1 MVCGLKKAADKI
13 QQGTMGNLGMYASGI
28 PSGMMI
34 DAYGPRWGVVLGI
47 VLFGAGYYPIAKAFD
62 AGPGVYSVAVLC
74 LFSFFTGAGSCSAFS
89 ASIKAAALSYPESRG
104 TATAFPLAAFGLSA
118 VFFATVA
125 LALPHDTS
133 HFLLLLATG
142 TVLLPTLSLF
152 FLRTSKHRPDSLSH
166 KQYQKLHYTK
176 SNDIEQPHHKSGVA
190 ITNANE
196 DADEDDLG
204 DEHSSLISSPS
215 PPNTPNNEGSK
226 MTPHSEAHLDVRG
239 MALLRLPEFWQLFIM
254 LGLLCGI
261 GLMTINNI
269 GNMTQSLWLAYDP
282 STSSAFI
289 AKRQVLH
296 VSLLSL
302 SSFTGRL
309 LSGIGSDILVSRY
322 NRSRYWCLFLSA
334 CIFTAAQ
341 TAALTIT
348 YPVHLFFVSTLTGL
362 AYGILFGV
370 YPSLVAHA
378 FGVPGMSQNWGT
390 MILAAVLAG
399 NTFNLF
405 YGTIFDKHSIHD
417 PATGHRECQL
427 GKNCYQTAFY
437 LTLAASALAL
447 LLVLYT
453 IRHENRVHLKT
464 KRSGKRKTT
473 SAEVEGDGTQR

>member
-1 MVCGLKKAADKI
+1 ML
-13 QQGTMGNLGMYASGI
+13 
-28 PSGMMI
+28 I

-62 AGPGVYSVAVLC
+62 AGPGTYSVAVLC

-89 ASIKAAALSYPESRG
+89 ASIKAAALSYPDSRG

-152 FLRTSKHRPDSLSH
+152 FLRTGISPLDSLPQKES
-166 KQYQKLHYTK
+166 QKLHYTK
-176 SNDIEQPHHKSGVA
+176 SSDARHSRPKTDTTAASVE
-190 ITNANE
+190 E
-196 DADEDDLG
+196 DEFG
-204 DEHSSLISSPS
+204 DEHSSLLSSPS
-215 PPNTPNNEGSK
+215 PPNTPNNESSK
-226 MTPHSEAHLDVRG
+226 STPHSEAHLDVRG
-239 MALLRLPEFWQLFIM
+239 MPLLRLPEFWQLFTM

-282 STSSAFI
+282 TTSSAFI

-302 SSFTGRL
+302 SSFSGRL

-322 NRSRYWCLFLSA
+322 NRSRFWCLFLSA
-334 CIFTAAQ
+334 SIFLAAQ

-348 YPVHLFFVSTLTGL
+348 YPVHLFAISSLTGL

-399 NTFNLF
+399 NTFNLV
-405 YGTIFDKHSIHD
+405 YGAIFDKHSILD
-417 PATGHRECQL
+417 PTTGDRECLL
-427 GKNCYQTAFY
+427 GKQCYHSAFW
-437 LTLAASALAL
+437 LTLAASALAVM
-447 LLVLYT
+447 LVLYS
-453 IRHENRVHLKT
+453 IHHEKRVHLKT

-473 SAEVEGDGTQR
+473 SMEDGRPS